1 MILAASAPLPG
12 IDPADADAAY
22 NAGLGALKSGR
33 EKEALALLER
43 ARERHPRDARLW
55 QVAALLH
62 RSLDDLGAAV
72 AHFAKAA
79 RLSPHDPLIAHGF
92 ARAALEAGRPAA
104 ALFERAHQLAPLDG
118 SVLLG
123 LAAARFA
130 EQGPEAALQGVDE
143 QLSVHPGWL
152 PGHALAARLL
162 FMSGRSDEFTSRFER
177 ALLAAPDFVDLW
189 RELIT
194 TLMHAGQ
201 FEQALEAITRARASA
216 GPHLAFD
223 ANEAVCHAELGHTE
237 TADRLFAP
245 LAQVDDV
252 HLSVRRIRHF
262 LRTGRAR
269 EAAELAE
276 PISKG
281 PAGFMVWPY
290 LSIAWR
296 LLGDSR
302 WEWLEGDERLVG
314 TYDLTDSLPP
324 MEALADRLRALHVAS
339 GQPLEQSVRGGTQTD
354 GILFARAEPE
364 IRALRAAVVEA
375 VERHIAL
382 LPPPD
387 PTHPTLSPRRDA
399 RIRFSGSWSVRLTGA
414 GHHANHI
421 HPAGWFSSALY
432 VALPDEAQRGPAPA
446 GWLTLGEPQAELG
459 LDLAPFRKVEPRP
472 GRLVLFPSTM
482 WHGTRPFAE
491 GERLTVAFDVE
502 RPRQ

>member
-1 MILAASAPLPG
+1 LNRPAAAPPLRA
-12 IDPADADAAY
+12 DPADADAAY

-33 EKEALALLER
+33 EEEAIDLLER
-43 ARERHPRDARLW
+43 ARARHPRDARLW

-72 AHFAKAA
+72 AHFEKAA
-79 RLSPHDPLIAHGF
+79 RLSPHDPLIAHGH
-92 ARAALEAGRPAA
+92 ARAALEAGRPAVG
-104 ALFERAHQLAPLDG
+104 LFERAHRLAPLDG

-130 EQGPEAALQGVDE
+130 EQGAEAALEGVAE
-143 QLSVHPGWL
+143 QLRVHPGWL

-162 FMSGRSDEFTSRFER
+162 YMSGRKAEFTSLFER
-177 ALLAAPDFVDLW
+177 ALLAAPVLVDLW

-194 TLMHAGQ
+194 TLMHDGR
-201 FEQALEAITRARASA
+201 FEEALQAIARARAAA
-216 GPHLAFD
+216 GDHLAFD
-223 ANEAVCHAELGHTE
+223 ANEAVCHAELGHADI
-237 TADRLFAP
+237 ADRLFAS
-245 LAQVDDV
+245 LASIDDV
-252 HLSVRRIRHF
+252 NLSVRRIRHY

-269 EAAELAE
+269 EAADLAE

-281 PAGFMVWPY
+281 PAAFMVWPY
-290 LSIAWR
+290 LSAAWR
-296 LLGDSR
+296 LLGDPS
-302 WEWLEGDERLVG
+302 WDWLEGDERLVG
-314 TYDLTDSLPP
+314 VYDLSDSLPP
-324 MEALADRLRALHVAS
+324 LDRLADRLRTLHVAN

-364 IRALRAAVVEA
+364 IRALRVAVAAA
-375 VERHIAL
+375 VERHIAQ
-382 LPPPD
+382 LPAPD
-387 PTHPTLSPRRDA
+387 PAHPTLAPRRDA

-432 VALPDEAQRGPAPA
+432 VALPDEARRGPAPA

-459 LDLAPFRKVEPRP
+459 LDLPPFRTVEPKP

-491 GERLTVAFDVE
+491 GERLTVAFDVAQ
-502 RPRQ
+502 PR

>member
-1 MILAASAPLPG
+1 MKPAPSFPPPG
-12 IDPADADAAY
+12 VDPADANAAY

-33 EKEALALLER
+33 EEEALALLER
-43 ARERHPRDARLW
+43 ARARHPKDARLW

-62 RSLDDLGAAV
+62 RALDDLGPAV
-72 AHFAKAA
+72 AHFRKAA
-79 RLSPHDPLIAHGF
+79 SLSPLDPLIAHGF
-92 ARAALEAGRPAA
+92 ARATFEAGRPATD
-104 ALFERAHQLAPLDG
+104 LFERAHGLAPLDG

-130 EQGPEAALQGVDE
+130 EQGPDAALAGIE
-143 QLSVHPGWL
+143 QQLRSNPGWL
-152 PGHALAARLL
+152 PGHVFASQLL
-162 FMSGRSDEFTSRFER
+162 YMSGRRDEFTSLFER

-194 TLMHAGQ
+194 ALMHAGMH
-201 FEQALEAITRARASA
+201 EEALAVISRGRAAA
-216 GPHLAFD
+216 GPHLVFD

-245 LAQVDDV
+245 LAAIDDAN
-252 HLSVRRIRHF
+252 LSVRRIRHA
-262 LRTGRAR
+262 LRSGRAA
-269 EAAELAE
+269 EAAAIAE

-281 PAGFMVWPY
+281 PAAFMVWPY
-290 LSIAWR
+290 LSVAWR
-296 LLGDSR
+296 LLGDPR

-314 TYDLTDSLPP
+314 IYDLAEALPP
-324 MEALADRLRALHVAS
+324 LDALADRLRGLHVAS

-354 GILFARAEPE
+354 GILFARTEPE
-364 IRALRAAVVEA
+364 IRALRAAIVAA
-375 VERHIAL
+375 VKRHVAQ

-387 PTHPTLSPRRDA
+387 PSHPTLSPRRDA
-399 RIRFSGSWSVRLTGA
+399 RVRFSGSWSVRLTAA

-432 VALPDEAQRGPAPA
+432 IALPDEAERGPPPA

-459 LDLAPFRKVEPRP
+459 LDLPPFRTVEPRP

-482 WHGTRPFAE
+482 WHGTRPFDA
-491 GERLTVAFDVE
+491 GERLTVAFDVA
-502 RPRQ
+502 RPT

>member
-1 MILAASAPLPG
+1 MNLAEAEPALAV
-12 IDPADADAAY
+12 DPADADAAY

-33 EKEALALLER
+33 EVEALALLER
-43 ARERHPRDARLW
+43 ARARHPRDARLW

-62 RSLDDLGAAV
+62 RSLDDLGPAV
-72 AHFAKAA
+72 SHFEKAA
-79 RLSPHDPLIAHGF
+79 RLSPLDPLIAHGH

-104 ALFERAHQLAPLDG
+104 ALFEHAHRLAPLDG

-130 EQGPEAALQGVDE
+130 ENGPEAALEGIEE
-143 QLSVHPGWL
+143 QLRIHPGWL

-162 FMSGRSDEFTSRFER
+162 YMSGRRGEFTSLFER
-177 ALLAAPDFVDLW
+177 ALEAAPAHVDLW

-194 TLMHAGQ
+194 TIMHAGLH
-201 FEQALEAITRARASA
+201 EEALEAVSRARTSA

-223 ANEAVCHAELGHTE
+223 ANEAVCHAELGHGE
-237 TADRLFAP
+237 VADRLFAP
-245 LAQVDDV
+245 LAAVDDV

-281 PAGFMVWPY
+281 QAGFMVWPY
-290 LSIAWR
+290 LSLAWR

-302 WEWLEGDERLVG
+302 WEWLEGDERMVG
-314 TYDLTDSLPP
+314 VYDLGDALPP
-324 MEALADRLRALHVAS
+324 LGALADRLRGLHIAT

-354 GILFARAEPE
+354 GILFARTEPE
-364 IRALRAAVVEA
+364 IRTLRSAVVGA
-375 VERHIAL
+375 VERHIAQ

-387 PTHPTLSPRRDA
+387 PDHPTLSPRRDA
-399 RIRFSGSWSVRLTGA
+399 RVRFSGSWSVRLTAA

-432 VALPDEAQRGPAPA
+432 VALPDEAERGPPPA

-459 LDLAPFRKVEPRP
+459 LALPPFRTVEPRP

-491 GERLTVAFDVE
+491 GERLTVAFDVA
-502 RPRQ
+502 RPS